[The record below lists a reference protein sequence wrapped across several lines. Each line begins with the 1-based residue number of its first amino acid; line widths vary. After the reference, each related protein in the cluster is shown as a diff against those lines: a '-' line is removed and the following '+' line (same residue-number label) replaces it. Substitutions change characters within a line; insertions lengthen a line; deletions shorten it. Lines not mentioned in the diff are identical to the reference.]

1 MKGTSRRS
9 AVMHM
14 SLVVVSTNS
23 TNEGCSIAS
32 NHRGHYLPFT
42 LVLGVHVGTYFT
54 FPQDGHAIGT
64 G

>member
-1 MKGTSRRS
+1 
-9 AVMHM
+9 MHM

-54 FPQDGHAIGT
+54 FPQDGHTVGM